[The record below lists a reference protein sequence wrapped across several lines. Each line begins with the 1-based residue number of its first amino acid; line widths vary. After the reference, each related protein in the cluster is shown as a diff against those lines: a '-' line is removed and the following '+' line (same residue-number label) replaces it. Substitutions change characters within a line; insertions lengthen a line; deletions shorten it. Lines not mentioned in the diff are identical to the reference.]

1 MTVKLLNE
9 LKKAKCINFS
19 GNSYSIKSSKALAD
33 ILTKHTN
40 KNLFKVDFHDCF
52 TRRSKAEL
60 KDSLEMILNSFVSK
74 PVNELIL
81 EANAISTVA
90 APALSNFMSKNA
102 SLRILDV
109 TNCGLGV
116 GGTKILVDALL

>member
-1 MTVKLLNE
+1 
-9 LKKAKCINFS
+9 
-19 GNSYSIKSSKALAD
+19 
-33 ILTKHTN
+33 
-40 KNLFKVDFHDCF
+40 
-52 TRRSKAEL
+52 
-60 KDSLEMILNSFVSK
+60 MILNSFVSK

-102 SLRILDV
+102 SIRILDV